1 MTRDPVLV
9 LDVREPGHDRT
20 QLEAADEDV
29 AELYPGY
36 VVVVACVRDLPAH
49 DAAFRRLAGLS
60 QLEGVVLVATGPL
73 NAEDGG
79 SMLRTP
85 AALRSIGVT
94 LWVGDESGV
103 LWNGASHRAVE
114 RTEEVTLADLL
125 TALRQPLVFARVHK
139 AVSQIPHQAVS
150 PGLDIE
156 YATVPD
162 STLRL
167 LRVRAL
173 RHLATAEGD
182 SGGAPAG
189 SIGSAIDKFLE
200 GHQAEDPATL
210 VQPGSA
216 LDRARA
222 ASGSALTAARNAV
235 DLLSRPMSL
244 VRRRLD
250 PVAVFREAGD
260 ALTAYLRIAGEIASA
275 ITGMAAGGPP
285 QTAKLVDAGLP
296 APVESRSRDLAAVLE
311 ETVEAGLVSGRPLP
325 GLAREAKQKGNE
337 LIRPDDPALRGGFD
351 AAARAAERVRRT
363 PRFTV
368 WPFPMVPLLC
378 AVLLTCA
385 AGAALGSSGVVVG
398 PALVVLWIGLLHR
411 LLYGGPARAANATRL
426 VLSVVAVAAVGAAV
440 GHKMRFLSPPEV
452 STLPASLFLGLLLA
466 AAAVTAAMLAWRD
479 AVSRWT
485 ACLPLGTASAAH
497 RDLVATMNRLVT
509 ERWLPI
515 TGLTRLADSL
525 FTVAAALDG
534 VAKAFAET
542 ADQFGPGTGS
552 VPDSSGSLT
561 LVLRQDLARIATDV
575 LRPVFGEIAVDAPLT
590 GDDQRCRTEAREHLA
605 RYNHHLD
612 HRGITVPPSGRT
624 DDEHRQA
631 LAGQLWH
638 ESAKSRRILLAGPRS
653 PLAQLCRSRDL
664 RLLSFDNVTMVH
676 FAPPDLPDPALNPDY
691 ELLRP
696 GGNAVG
702 VLRLV
707 PLFTKYVRQ
716 AEEIQ
721 PEET

>member
-162 STLRL
+162 ATLRL

-173 RHLATAEGD
+173 RHLASPEGD
-182 SGGAPAG
+182 SGNAG
-189 SIGSAIDKFLE
+189 SIDSVIDKFLE
-200 GHQAEDPATL
+200 GHQADPTAL
-210 VQPGSA
+210 VQEGSP

-222 ASGSALTAARNAV
+222 ASGSALAAARDAV
-235 DLLSRPMSL
+235 DVLSRPLTL
-244 VRRRLD
+244 VRRRLN
-250 PVAVFREAGD
+250 PAEVFREAGD
-260 ALTAYLRIAGEIASA
+260 ALAAYLRIVGEIASA

-296 APVESRSRDLAAVLE
+296 APVAPRSRELAEVLE
-311 ETVEAGLVSGRPLP
+311 ETVEAGLVAGRPLP
-325 GLAREAKQKGNE
+325 GLAREAKQKGNA
-337 LIRPDDPALRGGFD
+337 LIRPDDPALRGGFET
-351 AAARAAERVRRT
+351 AARAAERVRRA
-363 PRFTV
+363 PAFKV
-368 WPFPMVPLLC
+368 WPYPMAALLA

-411 LLYGGPARAANATRL
+411 MLYGGPARAANATRL
-426 VLSVVAVAAVGAAV
+426 LLSVVGVAAVGAAV
-440 GHKMRFLSPPEV
+440 GHKLRFLPPPGL
-452 STLPASLFLGLLLA
+452 STFPATLVLGLLLA
-466 AAAVTAAMLAWRD
+466 AAVVSAAMLAWRD

-485 ACLPLGTASAAH
+485 ARLPLRAASAAH
-497 RDLVATMNRLVT
+497 RELTGTMDRLVT

-515 TGLTRLADSL
+515 AGLTRLADSL

-534 VAKAFAET
+534 VAKAFGET
-542 ADQFGPGTGS
+542 ADQFGPGSGS

-561 LVLRQDLARIATDV
+561 LVLRRDLALIATDV

-605 RYNHHLD
+605 RYNHHVD
-612 HRGITVPPSGRT
+612 HHGITVPPPGRP

-631 LAGQLWH
+631 LTGQLWH

-653 PLAQLCRSRDL
+653 PLPQLCRSRDL

-676 FAPPDLPDPALNPDY
+676 FAPPDLPDPALDPDY

>member
-20 QLEAADEDV
+20 QLDAADEDV

-36 VVVVACVRDLPAH
+36 VVVVASVQDLPAH
-49 DAAFRRLAGLS
+49 DAAFRKLAGLS

-73 NAEDGG
+73 NAEGGG

-103 LWNGASHRAVE
+103 LWNGASHRGIE
-114 RTEEVTLADLL
+114 RAEEVTLADLV
-125 TALRQPLVFARVHK
+125 TVLRQPLIFARVHK

-167 LRVRAL
+167 LRIRAL

-182 SGGAPAG
+182 SGAAPAG
-189 SIGSAIDKFLE
+189 SIESAVDRFLE
-200 GHQAEDPATL
+200 GHQGDPAAL
-210 VQPGSA
+210 IRPGSA
-216 LDRARA
+216 LDRARG
-222 ASGSALTAARNAV
+222 ASGSALAAARAVV
-235 DLLSRPMSL
+235 DLLSRPLTLM
-244 VRRRLD
+244 RRRPD
-250 PVAVFREAGD
+250 PAAVFREAGD
-260 ALTAYLRIAGEIASA
+260 ALAAYLRLAGEIASA

-296 APVESRSRDLAAVLE
+296 APVAPRSRDLAAVLE
-311 ETVEAGLVSGRPLP
+311 ETVEAGLVGGRPLP
-325 GLAREAKQKGNE
+325 GLAGEAKQKGNA
-337 LIRPDDPALRGGFD
+337 LIRPDDPALRGGFES
-351 AAARAAERVRRT
+351 AARAADRVRRV

-368 WPFPMVPLLC
+368 WPHPMVAVLA
-378 AVLLTCA
+378 AVLLTCT
-385 AGAALGSSGVVVG
+385 AGAALGPSGVVVG

-411 LLYGGPARAANATRL
+411 MLYGGPERAADATRL
-426 VLSVVAVAAVGAAV
+426 LLSAVAVAAVGTAA
-440 GHKMRFLSPPEV
+440 GHKMRGLLPREV
-452 STLPASLFLGLLLA
+452 TVFPVALVLGLLLA
-466 AAAVTAAMLAWRD
+466 AVASAVAMLAWRD

-485 ACLPLGTASAAH
+485 ARLPLGAAIAAH
-497 RDLVATMNRLVT
+497 RDLAGTMDRLVT

-515 TGLTRLADSL
+515 AGLTRLADSL

-542 ADQFGPGTGS
+542 ADQLGPGTGS

-561 LVLRQDLARIATDV
+561 LVLRRDLARIATDV
-575 LRPVFGEIAVDAPLT
+575 LRPVFGEVAVDAPLT
-590 GDDQRCRTEAREHLA
+590 GDDQRCRAEARDHLA
-605 RYNHHLD
+605 RYNHHVD
-612 HRGITVPPSGRT
+612 HHGITVAPSGRT

-653 PLAQLCRSRDL
+653 PLPQLCRSRDL

-676 FAPPDLPDPALNPDY
+676 FAPPDLPDPELNPDY

-716 AEEIQ
+716 AEDIQ